1 MKTTRVLITGG
12 SGYVGS
18 RLAQKLSFEGEDVTI
33 VDKVH
38 PRERKINFPKKI
50 KIIHG
55 DLTEIK
61 VCQASLK
68 NIDYVIHLAAN
79 IGPLTYMRTYQA
91 DILQENCAIDA
102 NLYPAMRDNNI
113 KAVIYSGSSMVYQNS
128 TKFPYKEEDFWK
140 INPPTN
146 VYGASKLIGEYF
158 CRSFKEQYNLNF
170 VIMRYHN
177 IYGAGEDAKGSTPG
191 DIHVIPALIDKVL
204 SGQYPI
210 ELIGDPMATR
220 PFTFVDDAVDAT
232 ALLFREVV
240 KGNKNVI
247 NQDFN
252 IGPRKATKII
262 DLAKLIWQLIGDERE
277 FKYKI
282 KETKDITAVRREMDP
297 SKIET
302 TIGWV
307 PKTDLK
313 EGIMVVATWLKS
325 IKMQNKV

>member
-1 MKTTRVLITGG
+1 MKSTRVLITGG

-18 RLAQKLSFEGEDVTI
+18 RLAQKLSQEGEIVTV

-55 DLTEIK
+55 DLTSKVVCEI
-61 VCQASLK
+61 CLK

-79 IGPLTYMRTYQA
+79 IGPLTYMRTFQA

-102 NLYPAMRDNNI
+102 NLYPAMRDNKI
-113 KAVIYSGSSMVYQNS
+113 KAVIYSGSSMVFQNS
-128 TKFPYKEEDFWK
+128 TKFPYIEEDFWK

-146 VYGASKLIGEYF
+146 IYGASKLIGEYF
-158 CRSFKEQYNLNF
+158 CRSFKEQYGLDY

-191 DIHVIPALIDKVL
+191 DIHVIPALVDKVL
-204 SGQYPI
+204 NGQYPI

-220 PFTFVDDAVDAT
+220 PFTYIDDAVNAT
-232 ALLFREVV
+232 ALLFREAV
-240 KGNKNVI
+240 KGNKKVI

-262 DLAKLIWQLIGDERE
+262 DLAKLIWQLIGDGRE
-277 FKYKI
+277 FKYKTVL
-282 KETKDITAVRREMDP
+282 TKDITAVRREMDP
-297 SKIET
+297 SKIEKT
-302 TIGWV
+302 VGWV

-313 EGIMVVATWLKS
+313 EGIMVVASWLKT
-325 IKMQNKV
+325 IRMQR